1 MAFRAPTSLK
11 LGLAAL
17 PLLAL
22 PFATAVVAQQNA
34 VVAFLTDARGKA
46 MGKVTLVG
54 TPNGISGVINAKSM
68 APGDHGMHIHAVGKC
83 SGDAFADAGPHLN
96 PDKKQHGLDN
106 PMGSHMGDLPVLKI
120 GANGRGKQYF
130 LIKGTFKDL
139 LDIDGAAFVVH
150 AATDDQK
157 TDPSGNSGARVAC
170 GVLEI
175 NAAG

>member
-1 MAFRAPTSLK
+1 MAFRAPIRLK
-11 LGLAAL
+11 LGLAVL

-22 PFATAVVAQQNA
+22 PFATAAFAQQNA
-34 VVAFLTDARGKA
+34 VVAFLVDAKGKA

-54 TPNGISGVINAKSM
+54 TPNGVSGVINAKNM
-68 APGDHGMHIHAVGKC
+68 TPGDHGMHVHTVGKC
-83 SGDAFADAGPHLN
+83 SGDGFADAGGHLN
-96 PDKKQHGLDN
+96 PGKTQHGLDN
-106 PMGSHMGDLPVLKI
+106 PMGPHLGDLPVLKI

-139 LDIDGAAFVVH
+139 LDTDGAAFVVH
-150 AATDDQK
+150 ASTDDQK